1 MTAYSPLGSPDR
13 PFANKDSEPVILQN
27 PVLKKIAEKHGTTS
41 ALVSLPLRLL
51 FTNII
56 YRTLLC
62 GGLWIIGP
70 IIQYHKP

>member
-27 PVLKKIAEKHGTTS
+27 PVLKKIAEKHG
-41 ALVSLPLRLL
+41 
-51 FTNII
+51 
-56 YRTLLC
+56 
-62 GGLWIIGP
+62 LWIIGP